1 MAISSGGISGAGSNG
16 EFEVFSCNQSSYLQF
31 VQNYA
36 VIDWWTKQWVE
47 YESETSDLTVREL
60 FIVSENYKLIIRKQS
75 RLEIFQLPTQY
86 NIHWEGTTELRGQ
99 YVLGY
104 LHDGQGKPIQPNKFK
119 WGWKSDPQI
128 HNAISRLLSINCKIN
143 EAKVFH
149 TERN

>member
-86 NIHWEGTTELRGQ
+86 IFIGKAQQSWEGNMFSGIYMMARASLYNQTHL
-99 YVLGY
+99 
-104 LHDGQGKPIQPNKFK
+104 
-119 WGWKSDPQI
+119 
-128 HNAISRLLSINCKIN
+128 N
-143 EAKVFH
+143 EAENLTPRSITLFQDCFQSTVK
-149 TERN
+149 